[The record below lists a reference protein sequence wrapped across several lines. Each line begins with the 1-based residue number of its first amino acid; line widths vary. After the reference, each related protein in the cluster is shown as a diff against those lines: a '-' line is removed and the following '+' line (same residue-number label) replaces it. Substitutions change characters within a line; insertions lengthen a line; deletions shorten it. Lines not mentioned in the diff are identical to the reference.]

1 MSQGCADRFIGRY
14 PLRSF
19 ILVGSANL
27 GTLYNLCLSSVIF
40 LRIFIHSVVYINI
53 SIDLFI
59 CLVYMGLIR
68 QSSIVVLMLV
78 GGWGGGGAYLGL
90 AFIVSF
96 FAGGC
101 SYVIGTLLLSNGE
114 LSCIVAFSFRL

>member
-59 CLVYMGLIR
+59 CLVYMGLMR

-78 GGWGGGGAYLGL
+78 GGGGGGVI
-90 AFIVSF
+90 FRISF
-96 FAGGC
+96 DCEFFC
-101 SYVIGTLLLSNGE
+101 WWLFVCYWYIT
-114 LSCIVAFSFRL
+114 IK